1 MGQQKK
7 STWNWQ
13 IIIVSRR
20 KINKQNK
27 RVCRDER
34 RILYKNLYSTTPGTV
49 TPILHDLKWLTLEKR
64 RKVTLHTI
72 MFKVVSGLSAIQ
84 FPPYILFKRRQGT
97 RWFHPKKFIQVG
109 ANTNKYNQFYCRYN
123 HRLELLTKWCHT
135 WKAVSR
141 RLSKR
146 PTCAIFKNADAFSFF

>member
-1 MGQQKK
+1 MQ
-7 STWNWQ
+7 
-13 IIIVSRR
+13 RR
-20 KINKQNK
+20 AANF
-27 RVCRDER
+27 V
-34 RILYKNLYSTTPGTV
+34 KNLYSTTPGTV

-97 RWFHPKKFIQVG
+97 RRFHPKKFIQVG
-109 ANTNKYNQFYCRYN
+109 AKTNRYQQSETGTPYQIAS
-123 HRLELLTKWCHT
+123 LESSQK
-135 WKAVSR
+135 

-146 PTCAIFKNADAFSFF
+146 PSCVICKDADAFLILAP